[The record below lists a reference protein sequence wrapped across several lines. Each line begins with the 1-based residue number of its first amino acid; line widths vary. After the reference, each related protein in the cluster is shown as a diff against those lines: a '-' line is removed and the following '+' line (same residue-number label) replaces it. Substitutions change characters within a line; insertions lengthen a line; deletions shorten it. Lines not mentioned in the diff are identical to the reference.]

1 MNFTIDIF
9 NGFECVTDIDILN
22 KIKHKNKTT
31 KCKYYP
37 FTFEFINFFLED
49 LNFTF
54 VILYLPLALT
64 ARNNRFLKR
73 LTTEKD

>member
-31 KCKYYP
+31 K
-37 FTFEFINFFLED
+37 
-49 LNFTF
+49 
-54 VILYLPLALT
+54 
-64 ARNNRFLKR
+64 
-73 LTTEKD
+73 